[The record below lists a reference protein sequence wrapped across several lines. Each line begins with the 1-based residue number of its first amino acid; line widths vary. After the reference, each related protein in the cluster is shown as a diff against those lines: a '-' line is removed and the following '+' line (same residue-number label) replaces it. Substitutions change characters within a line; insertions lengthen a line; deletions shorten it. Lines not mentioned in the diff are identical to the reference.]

1 MSLIFVVPARNNKN
15 ADADMARQ
23 KIRKICNYFAAK
35 GSVTR
40 TDFET
45 RTDLMED
52 IIGISSLPRNV
63 APFGKSDLPRWYS
76 IIRDI
81 DLSPV

>member
-1 MSLIFVVPARNNKN
+1 
-15 ADADMARQ
+15 
-23 KIRKICNYFAAK
+23 
-35 GSVTR
+35 
-40 TDFET
+40 
-45 RTDLMED
+45 MED
-52 IIGISSLPRNV
+52 IIGINGLPRNV